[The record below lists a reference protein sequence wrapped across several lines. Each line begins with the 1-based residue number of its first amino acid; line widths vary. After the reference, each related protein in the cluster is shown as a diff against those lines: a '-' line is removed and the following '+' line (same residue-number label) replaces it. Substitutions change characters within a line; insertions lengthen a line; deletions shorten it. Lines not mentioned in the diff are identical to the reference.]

1 MDKSLLY
8 RTMALDKAR
17 GPEYIASVIAFVA
30 SDDGAH
36 MNGSVLRAD
45 GGTLS

>member
-1 MDKSLLY
+1 V
-8 RTMALDKAR
+8 
-17 GPEYIASVIAFVA
+17 ASVIAFVA

-36 MNGSVLRAD
+36 MNGSVLRCD